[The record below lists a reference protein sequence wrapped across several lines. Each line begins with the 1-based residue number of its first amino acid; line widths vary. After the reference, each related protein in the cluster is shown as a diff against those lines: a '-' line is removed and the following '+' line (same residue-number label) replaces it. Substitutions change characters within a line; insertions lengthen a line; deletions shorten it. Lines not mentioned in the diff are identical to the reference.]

1 MLKATKSVDELLFKE
16 YEFLVTNLAEPT
28 VSSLFDTYHQRGVV
42 ESYIKGGFF
51 LDRTDSHS
59 YLINT
64 FHMLISGV
72 AYNLIQAMKS
82 AVLTLTE
89 PNIAS

>member
-1 MLKATKSVDELLFKE
+1 MKATKSVDELLFKE
-16 YEFLVTNLAEPT
+16 YEFLVTNLVEPT
-28 VSSLFDTYHQRGVV
+28 VSSLFDTYHQHGAV
-42 ESYIKGGFF
+42 ENYIDGFF
-51 LDRTDSHS
+51 LDKTDSHS

-82 AVLTLTE
+82 AALPPTE
-89 PNIAS
+89 TTIAS